1 MICMSLLKPRFEL
14 IPVDKVELK
23 PGEFNV
29 RRQPEREVDQLAEN
43 IKHYGVLQPI
53 IVNKIDD
60 KYIPIAGQRRYL
72 AAKKAGIKE
81 IPAIV
86 YEKLDR
92 RQAIE
97 ISLSETIHRVD
108 VGDAD
113 LMEAVTSLYETYG
126 NIKAV
131 AEILGRSTTWVSKY
145 IKMEIWLPD
154 EVKNDPEIPTEA
166 KAAIANTV
174 KGTVDT
180 LGREKSKELALRVA
194 KEIKEKGLNVND
206 AKRLAKATE
215 RVAIKKPESD
225 VEDILRSAEVLVE
238 KEKVREREEKE
249 VGPNT
254 IILKLPEDVY
264 EALGKASKVKMRDKE
279 EVAVEY
285 IATGLYKDG
294 FLERA

>member
-1 MICMSLLKPRFEL
+1 MSLLEPHFEL
-14 IPVDKVELK
+14 IPVDKVELR

-29 RRQPEREVDQLAEN
+29 RRQAIEREVDQLAEN
-43 IKHYGVLQPI
+43 VKRYGVLQPI
-53 IVNKIDD
+53 IVNKVDD
-60 KYIPIAGQRRYL
+60 RYIVIAGQRRYL
-72 AAKKAGIKE
+72 AAKRVGIKK

-86 YEKLDR
+86 YEKLDK

-113 LMEAVTSLYETYG
+113 LMEAVTLLYEVYG

-131 AEILGRSTTWVSKY
+131 AEILGRSTTWVRKY
-145 IKMEIWLPD
+145 IKMDKWLPD
-154 EVKNDPEIPTEA
+154 EVKKDPEIPTEA
-166 KAAIANTV
+166 KVVIADIV

-180 LGREKSKELALRVA
+180 LGREKSEELALRVA
-194 KEIKEKGLNVND
+194 KEIKEKGLNVSD
-206 AKRLAKATE
+206 AKRLAKAIE

-225 VEDILRSAEVLVE
+225 VEDIVRSAEVLVE
-238 KEKVREREEKE
+238 KEKAREREEKE
-249 VGPNT
+249 VEPNT
-254 IILKLPEDVY
+254 IILKLPDDVY

-279 EVAVEY
+279 EVAMEY
-285 IATGLYKDG
+285 ITMGLYRDG

>member
-1 MICMSLLKPRFEL
+1 MSLLEPHFEL
-14 IPVDKVELK
+14 IPVDKVELR

-29 RRQPEREVDQLAEN
+29 RRQAIEREVDQLAEN
-43 IKHYGVLQPI
+43 VKRYGVLQPI
-53 IVNKIDD
+53 IVNKVDD
-60 KYIPIAGQRRYL
+60 KYIVIAGQRRYL
-72 AAKKAGIKE
+72 AAKRVGIKK

-86 YEKLDR
+86 YEKLDK

-113 LMEAVTSLYETYG
+113 LMEAVTLLYEVYG

-131 AEILGRSTTWVSKY
+131 AEILGRSTTWVRKY
-145 IKMEIWLPD
+145 IKMDKWLPD
-154 EVKNDPEIPTEA
+154 EVKKDPEIPTEA
-166 KAAIANTV
+166 KVVIADIV

-180 LGREKSKELALRVA
+180 LGREKSEELALRVA
-194 KEIKEKGLNVND
+194 KEIKEKGLNVSD
-206 AKRLAKATE
+206 AKRLAKAIE

-225 VEDILRSAEVLVE
+225 VEDIVRSAEVLVE
-238 KEKVREREEKE
+238 KEKAREREEKE
-249 VGPNT
+249 VEPNT
-254 IILKLPEDVY
+254 IILKLPDDVY

-279 EVAVEY
+279 EVAMEY
-285 IATGLYKDG
+285 ITMGLYRDG